1 MPGLWVSPPAA
12 EVVLDPHHLCCG
24 APTVPRATDTSPR
37 REARLTLCQTPTWA
51 PPTSSTCGTTTH
63 VTARLATD
71 RTSRPATWEGEIR
84 SPDTD
89 LRHIALTGT
98 KQLRLP
104 DGTTAQF
111 TTTDTAPR
119 TNPDTL
125 QTKGTGPAPF

>member
-1 MPGLWVSPPAA
+1 MPDTYMGPADILHA
-12 EVVLDPHHLCCG
+12 
-24 APTVPRATDTSPR
+24 
-37 REARLTLCQTPTWA
+37 
-51 PPTSSTCGTTTH
+51 GTTTP

-98 KQLRLP
+98 KQIRLP
-104 DGTTAQF
+104 DGTTAEF
-111 TTTDTAPR
+111 TTTDTAPH

-125 QTKGTGPAPF
+125 QIKGTGPAPF